1 MASGCPYLDF
11 PIPPVLSHYL
21 ELMASMEDEK
31 NHIIPYRTF
40 LFVLALLIVLT
51 LTSVALT
58 QIFLGTLTVTI
69 ALLIATV
76 KSSFVL
82 RIFMHL
88 KFENRMFSIIV
99 IAVVLLIAT
108 VIFITLLDYLYR

>member
-1 MASGCPYLDF
+1 MKT
-11 PIPPVLSHYL
+11 I
-21 ELMASMEDEK
+21 ENEK

-40 LFVLALLIVLT
+40 LYVLAVLIALT

-58 QIFLGTLTVTI
+58 QIYLGALTVAI
-69 ALLIATV
+69 ALIIAAV

-88 KFENRMFSIIV
+88 KFENRMFSLSGHWCYIALICAV
-99 IAVVLLIAT
+99 IT
-108 VIFITLLDYLYR
+108 ITLLDYLYR

>member
-1 MASGCPYLDF
+1 
-11 PIPPVLSHYL
+11 
-21 ELMASMEDEK
+21 MENEK

-40 LFVLALLIVLT
+40 LLVLAVLIALT

-58 QIFLGTLTVTI
+58 QIYLGTMTVVI
-69 ALLIATV
+69 ALLIAAV

-88 KFENRMFSIIV
+88 KFENRFFSYMF
-99 IAVVLLIAT
+99 IAVISLISS
-108 VIFITLLDYLYR
+108 VILITFLDYLYR

>member
-1 MASGCPYLDF
+1 MTN
-11 PIPPVLSHYL
+11 
-21 ELMASMEDEK
+21 EK

-40 LFVLALLIVLT
+40 LFVLAGLILLT

-58 QIFLGTLTVTI
+58 QIYLGTMTIII
-69 ALLIATV
+69 ALLIAAV

-88 KFENRMFSIIV
+88 KFENKMFSLMI
-99 IAVVLLIAT
+99 IAVILLIGA

>member
-1 MASGCPYLDF
+1 MDLPVSA
-11 PIPPVLSHYL
+11 VLSHYL
-21 ELMASMEDEK
+21 NLTVRMENEK

-40 LFVLALLIVLT
+40 LYVLALLITLT

-58 QIFLGTLTVTI
+58 QIYLGTLTVVMVLVI
-69 ALLIATV
+69 AAI

-88 KFENRMFSIIV
+88 KFESRMFSI
-99 IAVVLLIAT
+99 AVVAVILLISV
-108 VIFITLLDYLYR
+108 VIIITFLDYLYR

>member
-1 MASGCPYLDF
+1 
-11 PIPPVLSHYL
+11 
-21 ELMASMEDEK
+21 MENEK

-40 LFVLALLIVLT
+40 LYVLALLITLT

-58 QIFLGTLTVTI
+58 QIYLGTLTVVMVLVI
-69 ALLIATV
+69 AAI

-88 KFENRMFSIIV
+88 KFESRMFSI
-99 IAVVLLIAT
+99 AVVAVILLISV
-108 VIFITLLDYLYR
+108 VIIITFLDYLYR

>member
-1 MASGCPYLDF
+1 
-11 PIPPVLSHYL
+11 
-21 ELMASMEDEK
+21 MENEK

-40 LFVLALLIVLT
+40 LFVLAGLIVLT

-58 QIFLGTLTVTI
+58 QIYLGTLTVLL
-69 ALLIATV
+69 ALLIAAV

-88 KFENRMFSIIV
+88 KFENNMFSIVV
-99 IAVVLLIAT
+99 IAVVLLISV
-108 VIFITLLDYLYR
+108 VIIITLLDYLYR